1 MGEYEGNVSFQTFDA
16 AEYIVFTD
24 GDASVTVFNEFGMQ
38 LVAEDTENVD
48 RCNELT
54 TAQLFDMNIGRYFIS
69 FSGSSAEQVALI
81 IEEVGSGDT
90 HDSGGDECEADV
102 DRDGII
108 NENDNCPEVANP
120 AQLNTDGLGT
130 GDACELVAPNCQ

>member
-24 GDASVTVFNEFGMQ
+24 GDATVTVFNEFGMQ

-54 TAQLFDMNIGRYFIS
+54 TAQLFDMNVGRYFIS
-69 FSGSSAEQVALI
+69 FTGSSAEQAALI

-130 GDACELVAPNCQ
+130 GDACELVAPLGQ